1 MALQSFFEKL
11 TGSQSYKEE
20 KNEKDKEKE
29 EEKPEK
35 QKNGWLQSK
44 GQGQLT
50 IDVYQT
56 SKEIIIKSPVAGSRL
71 EDIDIA
77 IENDMVT
84 ISGKREHE
92 TKISKED
99 YLYQEI
105 YWGEFSRS
113 VLLPQE
119 VDASK
124 AEAEFKNGL
133 LIIRIPKIDREKTQK
148 IKIRVD

>member
-11 TGSQSYKEE
+11 TGSQSYKEGDGE
-20 KNEKDKEKE
+20 KGKKE
-29 EEKPEK
+29 EEQKPEK

-44 GQGQLT
+44 SQGQLT
-50 IDVYQT
+50 IDAYQT
-56 SKEIIIKSPVAGSRL
+56 PKEIIIKSPVAGSRL

-133 LIIRIPKIDREKTQK
+133 LTIRIPKIDREKNQK

>member
-11 TGSQSYKEE
+11 TGSQSYKEGNGE
-20 KNEKDKEKE
+20 EDKKE
-29 EEKPEK
+29 EEQKPEK
-35 QKNGWLQSK
+35 QKNNWLHSK
-44 GQGQLT
+44 NQGQLT

-56 SKEIIIKSPVAGSRL
+56 PKEIIIKSPVAGSRP

-84 ISGKREHE
+84 ISGKREYE

-133 LIIRIPKIDREKTQK
+133 LTIRIPKIEKEKIQK

>member
-20 KNEKDKEKE
+20 KGEEDKKE
-29 EEKPEK
+29 EEQKPEK
-35 QKNGWLQSK
+35 QKNSWLHTK

-56 SKEIIIKSPVAGSRL
+56 PKEIIIKSPVAGSRP

-84 ISGKREHE
+84 ISGKREYE

-133 LIIRIPKIDREKTQK
+133 LTIRIPKIDREKNQK

>member
-11 TGSQSYKEE
+11 TGSQSYKEGNGE
-20 KNEKDKEKE
+20 EDKKE
-29 EEKPEK
+29 EEQKPEK
-35 QKNGWLQSK
+35 QKNNWLHSK
-44 GQGQLT
+44 NQGQLT

-56 SKEIIIKSPVAGSRL
+56 PKEIIIKSPVAGSRP

-84 ISGKREHE
+84 ISGKREYE

-119 VDASK
+119 VEASK

-133 LIIRIPKIDREKTQK
+133 LTIRIPKIEKEKIQK

>member
-11 TGSQSYKEE
+11 TGSQSYKEGNGE
-20 KNEKDKEKE
+20 EDKKE
-29 EEKPEK
+29 EEQKPEK
-35 QKNGWLQSK
+35 QKNNWLHSK
-44 GQGQLT
+44 NQGQLT

-56 SKEIIIKSPVAGSRL
+56 PKEIIIKSPVAGSRP

-84 ISGKREHE
+84 ISGKREYE

-133 LIIRIPKIDREKTQK
+133 LTVRIPKIEKEKIQK